1 MYVSL
6 RIGLSVMELYGT
18 EFLVSCTFQ
27 HKCYVS
33 IFNNCMCYMY
43 VAMVPCTYQES
54 HCCIGSF
61 VRNHNSPMF
70 STIVGHML
78 FVC

>member
-33 IFNNCMCYMY
+33 ILLLKLIIVCVTCMW
-43 VAMVPCTYQES
+43 QWS
-54 HCCIGSF
+54 HVHIKNLTF
-61 VRNHNSPMF
+61 VSEVLLEI
-70 STIVGHML
+70 TIVL
-78 FVC
+78 CLVQL